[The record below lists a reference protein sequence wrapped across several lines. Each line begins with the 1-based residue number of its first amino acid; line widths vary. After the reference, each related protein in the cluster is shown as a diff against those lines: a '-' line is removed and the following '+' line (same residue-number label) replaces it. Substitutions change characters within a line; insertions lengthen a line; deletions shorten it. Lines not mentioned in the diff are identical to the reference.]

1 MDNDKTLKTALPP
14 DAYAAESPY
23 KQELKR
29 TLTLKD
35 LVIFGLLS
43 VFPMAPIQVY
53 GSVTSQTM
61 GMAPLVYI
69 VGVVAMIFTA
79 ISYDSLAREFPLTGA
94 SYMYVSKTINPHIG
108 FLAGWLITIDYI
120 LVPSLLV
127 SFGGVWMSS
136 LTPALPP
143 YFWII
148 VFTAII
154 TFINGR
160 GIRITANTDMVMLIL
175 ELICIALFIV
185 TAFKFV
191 LIDGGGT
198 GGFSLDSVYRAGSV
212 NMTFIAQAT
221 TIAIFGY
228 LGFDGITALS
238 EEVENP
244 KKNVGRAIIATLCLI
259 GACFILQSYF
269 ASLAHPA
276 YDDLDPDLAFFQ
288 IVREVG
294 GDVLYYVFLFVGIIA
309 CGIANALVVQ
319 TSIARILFS
328 MSRDKV
334 LPGSKFLGKIH
345 PKFQTPLNATI
356 LVGLVTVVV
365 AMLSIEVLLQ
375 VVAFGALTTFLVV
388 NVAVVVY
395 FCFKQKKRGASLFR
409 YLVLPVIGF
418 AIIMF
423 VWVQFDKVA
432 FIMGGIWIAI
442 GVVIGAV
449 KSKGY
454 KIVPEAFTKD
464 MMQ

>member
-1 MDNDKTLKTALPP
+1 MDSEKSMTKATDTIM
-14 DAYAAESPY
+14 AESPY

-29 TLTLKD
+29 ALTLKD
-35 LVIFGLLS
+35 LIIFGLLS

-69 VGVVAMIFTA
+69 VGVAAMIFTA

-94 SYMYVSKTINPHIG
+94 SYMYVSKAISPHVG

-127 SFGGVWMSS
+127 SFGGIWMAS
-136 LTPALPP
+136 LVPGLPA
-143 YFWII
+143 YFWIV
-148 VFTAII
+148 VFVVII

-160 GIRITANTDMVMLIL
+160 GIRITANADMIMLVL
-175 ELICIALFIV
+175 ELVCIALFVIV
-185 TAFKFV
+185 AIKFV
-191 LIDGGGT
+191 LIDGNGVGHL
-198 GGFSLDSVYRAGSV
+198 SLDPIYREGSL
-212 NMTFIAQAT
+212 NMKFVAQAT

-244 KKNVGRAIIATLCLI
+244 RRNIGRAIIATLCLI
-259 GACFILQSYF
+259 GTCFILQSYF
-269 ASLAHPA
+269 ASLAHPQF
-276 YDDLDPDLAFFQ
+276 DDLDPDLAFFQ
-288 IVREVG
+288 IVREAG
-294 GDVLYYVFLFVGIIA
+294 GDVLYYVYIIVGIIA

-319 TSIARILFS
+319 TSISRILYS
-328 MSRDKV
+328 MSRDRV
-334 LPGSKFLGKIH
+334 LPGSKILGKIH
-345 PKFQTPLNATI
+345 PKYQTPLNATI
-356 LVGLVTVVV
+356 FVGIITLIV
-365 AMLSIEVLLQ
+365 AALSVDLLLQ
-375 VVAFGALTTFLVV
+375 LVSFGALTTFLIV

-395 FCFKQKKRGASLFR
+395 FCLKKKKRGAALFR
-409 YLVLPVIGF
+409 YLVMPVIGF

-423 VWVQFDKVA
+423 VWLQFDKAA
-432 FIMGGIWIAI
+432 FILGSVWI
-442 GVVIGAV
+442 VIGIVIGFV

-454 KIVPEAFTKD
+454 KEVPEAFMKD

>member
-1 MDNDKTLKTALPP
+1 MNSGKSMNSVSEACTSG
-14 DAYAAESPY
+14 SPY

-29 TLTLKD
+29 ALTLKD

-53 GSVTSQTM
+53 GSVTQQTM

-94 SYMYVSKTINPHIG
+94 SYMYVSKAINPHVG
-108 FLAGWLITIDYI
+108 FLAGWLITVDYI

-127 SFGGVWMSS
+127 SFGGIWMAS
-136 LTPALPP
+136 LVPVLPA
-143 YFWII
+143 YFWIV
-148 VFTAII
+148 VFVVII

-160 GIRITANTDMVMLIL
+160 GIRITANADMVMLIL
-175 ELICIALFIV
+175 ELVCIALFVI
-185 TAFKFV
+185 TAVKFV
-191 LIDGGGT
+191 LIDGNGVGSL
-198 GGFSLDSVYRAGSV
+198 SLDPIYREGSV
-212 NMTFIAQAT
+212 NMKFIAQAT

-244 KKNVGRAIIATLCLI
+244 RKNIGRAIIATLCLI
-259 GACFILQSYF
+259 GVCFILQSYF
-269 ASLAHPA
+269 ASLAHPQ
-276 YDDLDPDLAFFQ
+276 YNDLDPDLAFFQ

-294 GDVLYYVFLFVGIIA
+294 GDVLYYVYLIVGIIA

-319 TSIARILFS
+319 TSISRILYS
-328 MSRDKV
+328 MSRDGV
-334 LPGSKFLGKIH
+334 LPGSKYLAKIH
-345 PKFQTPLNATI
+345 PKYQTPLNATI
-356 LVGLVTVVV
+356 FV
-365 AMLSIEVLLQ
+365 AIITLIVAAFSIELMLQ
-375 VVAFGALTTFLVV
+375 LVAFGALTTFLVV

-395 FCFKQKKRGASLFR
+395 FCLKKNMRGISALFR
-409 YLVLPVIGF
+409 YLALPVIGF

-423 VWVQFDKVA
+423 VWVQFDMAA
-432 FIMGGIWIAI
+432 FILGGTWIVI
-442 GVVIGAV
+442 GVVIGFI

-454 KIVPEAFTKD
+454 KEVPEAFLKD
-464 MMQ
+464 MMK

>member
-1 MDNDKTLKTALPP
+1 MNSKDSATAISNNGMQ
-14 DAYAAESPY
+14 ASPY

-29 TLTLKD
+29 VLTLKD

-53 GSVTSQTM
+53 GEVTHQTM

-79 ISYDSLAREFPLTGA
+79 ISYDSLAREFPHTGA
-94 SYMYVSKTINPHIG
+94 SYMYVSKAINPHFG
-108 FLAGWLITIDYI
+108 FLAGWLITVDYI

-127 SFGGVWMSS
+127 SFGGVWLSKS
-136 LTPALPP
+136 LTPAIPA

-148 VFTAII
+148 VFAAII
-154 TFINGR
+154 TYVNGR
-160 GIRITANTDMVMLIL
+160 GIKLTANTDLVMLIL
-175 ELICIALFIV
+175 ELVAIALFVIL
-185 TAFKFV
+185 AFKFV
-191 LIDGGGT
+191 IIDGNGVGH
-198 GGFSLDSVYRAGSV
+198 FSIDPIYRKGDV
-212 NMTFIAQAT
+212 NLTFIAHAT

-244 KKNVGRAIIATLCLI
+244 RRNIGLAIIATLCLI
-259 GACFILQSYF
+259 GICFILQSYF
-269 ASLAHPA
+269 ASLAHPGF
-276 YDDLDPDLAFFQ
+276 DDLDIDLAFFQ

-294 GDVLYYVFLFVGIIA
+294 GVWMYYLFLIIGIIA

-319 TSIARILFS
+319 TSISRILYS
-328 MSRDKV
+328 MSRDRV
-334 LPGSKFLGKIH
+334 LPGYKFFGKIH
-345 PKFQTPLNATI
+345 PKYQTPLNATI
-356 LVGLVTVVV
+356 FVGIVTVIV
-365 AMLSIEVLLQ
+365 AALSIDVLLQ
-375 VVAFGALTTFLVV
+375 VVAFGALTTFLAV

-395 FCFKQKKRGASLFR
+395 FCIKKKNRGMSLIR

-423 VWVQFDKVA
+423 VWVQFDKIA
-432 FIMGGIWIAI
+432 YILGGTWLLI
-442 GVVIGAV
+442 GIIIGLV

-454 KIVPEAFTKD
+454 KIVPEAFKKD